1 MSPLKPNRPDRQ
13 TSISKPKNRLALDLG
28 KWGSRLA
35 VLFILKGWL
44 AIGGCAT
51 TPQVKPN
58 AEAQDA
64 NPEKTLLRAIQA
76 AEDGAQPDG
85 SEVQF
90 GEGATKE
97 EAIANAEALV
107 EMLLEGNLV
116 FESHSFPLPD
126 KRFLAVVR
134 GKAEKK
140 TGPDPEII
148 KERLLAQL
156 NVKKDGAQPDGSEVQ
171 FGEGATIK
179 EAADNAK
186 ALIDML
192 LEGKSLTYITHNE
205 RVGNKWIA
213 VVRGV
218 IKKPQA
224 RETKE
229 TDAKQPSE
237 KELAAFY
244 KNSGGNE
251 AKVTIKEGITLP
263 VIFLQIDQECIDHY
277 VSELEKGPFGMCIG
291 KALKRN
297 PDRNYSGKMEVF
309 VKVNNQG
316 KAYRVTTKM
325 KTKGF
330 SQQEEKKIERCVIDN
345 VKRWPLPKKPKGKRD
360 QRNFSFEL
368 FF

>member
-76 AEDGAQPDG
+76 AE
-85 SEVQF
+85 
-90 GEGATKE
+90 
-97 EAIANAEALV
+97 
-107 EMLLEGNLV
+107 
-116 FESHSFPLPD
+116 
-126 KRFLAVVR
+126 
-134 GKAEKK
+134 
-140 TGPDPEII
+140 
-148 KERLLAQL
+148 
-156 NVKKDGAQPDGSEVQ
+156 DGAQPDGSEVQ